1 MRHPRFQHP
10 PLRPP
15 LSLIL
20 VLGKDHGVG
29 VVSVDIDKVTLV
41 RPKESRGDLKL
52 DRIFCC
58 VKLVIA
64 LSPHSFDDQ
73 HLHSLL
79 LLRKTALIPCVS
91 AD

>member
-29 VVSVDIDKVTLV
+29 VVSVDIDKQIRLGMLRVA
-41 RPKESRGDLKL
+41 
-52 DRIFCC
+52 C
-58 VKLVIA
+58 VV
-64 LSPHSFDDQ
+64 
-73 HLHSLL
+73 
-79 LLRKTALIPCVS
+79 
-91 AD
+91 